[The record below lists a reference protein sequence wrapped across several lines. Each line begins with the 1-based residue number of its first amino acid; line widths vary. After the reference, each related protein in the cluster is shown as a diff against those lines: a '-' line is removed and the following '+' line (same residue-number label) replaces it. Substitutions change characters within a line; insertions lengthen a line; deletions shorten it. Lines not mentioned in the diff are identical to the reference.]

1 MDWYMDETGDILQS
15 STGDIGVTGT
25 EWRSTVQQAYIR
37 LMTEN
42 GDYTMYPTLGAG
54 LSQLYG
60 MPQTA
65 ATGTFGQSLILN
77 ALISDNTFTSS
88 QVSVKAVPI
97 DRQSIRFDV
106 TLISGNLQQLT
117 LSLQQN
123 LTLV

>member
-1 MDWYMDETGDILQS
+1 MDMIFNESGDIQRS
-15 STGDIGVTGT
+15 STGDIAVTDT
-25 EWRSTVQQAYIR
+25 QWRDTVQQAYIR
-37 LMTEN
+37 LMTDS
-42 GDYTMYPTLGAG
+42 GDYTLYPALGAS

-65 ATGTFGQSLILN
+65 ATGAFGKSLILN
-77 ALISDNTFTSS
+77 ALTGDNTFTAS
-88 QVSVKAVPI
+88 QVSVVAVPT

-106 TLISGNLQQLT
+106 TLSSGSLQQLT